1 MEMQTILFFAL
12 IGAVCM
18 IVVTG
23 GFVSMTSD
31 TDPSTATLASG
42 AAVGGTLGAA
52 FSYLSD
58 SSSSLMSLAGGFSSS
73 APEMKV
79 GLPAF

>member
-18 IVVTG
+18 IIVTG

-31 TDPSTATLASG
+31 SDPSTATLASG

-52 FSYLSD
+52 FSYLSSD
-58 SSSSLMSLAGGFSSS
+58 SSLSSLTGGFSSS
-73 APEMKV
+73 APEMQV
-79 GLPAF
+79 GLPSF

>member
-1 MEMQTILFFAL
+1 
-12 IGAVCM
+12 M
-18 IVVTG
+18 IIVTG

-31 TDPSTATLASG
+31 SDPSTATLASG

-52 FSYLSD
+52 FSYLSSD
-58 SSSSLMSLAGGFSSS
+58 SSSLMGGFSSS

>member
-18 IVVTG
+18 IIVTG
-23 GFVSMTSD
+23 GFVSMTTD
-31 TDPSTATLASG
+31 TEPSSTTLASG

-52 FSYLSD
+52 FSYLS
-58 SSSSLMSLAGGFSSS
+58 SSDMPSMISNFTS
-73 APEMKV
+73 PVTEMKV

>member
-1 MEMQTILFFAL
+1 
-12 IGAVCM
+12 M

-23 GFVSMTSD
+23 GFVSMTSE

-58 SSSSLMSLAGGFSSS
+58 SSLTGGFSSS
-73 APEMKV
+73 APEMQV
-79 GLPAF
+79 GLPSF

>member
-1 MEMQTILFFAL
+1 
-12 IGAVCM
+12 M
-18 IVVTG
+18 IIVTG
-23 GFVSMTSD
+23 GFVSMTSE

-58 SSSSLMSLAGGFSSS
+58 SSSSLMGGFSSS

>member
-1 MEMQTILFFAL
+1 
-12 IGAVCM
+12 M
-18 IVVTG
+18 IIVTG

-31 TDPSTATLASG
+31 TDPSSTTLVSG
-42 AAVGGTLGAA
+42 AAIGGTLGAA

-58 SSSSLMSLAGGFSSS
+58 ASSPLMALTGS
-73 APEMKV
+73 AQEMKV